1 MKRLMRSRQNRKIAG
16 VCGGIGE
23 YFDIDPTLV
32 RLAVVVIGLATVLFP
47 VFIGY
52 IIAWF
57 IIPEDSI

>member
-1 MKRLMRSRQNRKIAG
+1 MKRLIRSRRNRKIAG
-16 VCGGIGE
+16 VCGGVGE

-57 IIPEDSI
+57 IIPEDSF

>member
-1 MKRLMRSRQNRKIAG
+1 MKRLIRSRRNRKIAG

-52 IIAWF
+52 MIAWF
-57 IIPEDSI
+57 IIPEESI